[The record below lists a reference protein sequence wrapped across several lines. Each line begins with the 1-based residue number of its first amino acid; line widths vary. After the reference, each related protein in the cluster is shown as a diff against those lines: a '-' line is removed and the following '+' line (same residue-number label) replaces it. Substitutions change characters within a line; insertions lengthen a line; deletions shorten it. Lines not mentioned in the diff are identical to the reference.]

1 MKAAIFEKPGLENL
15 RIRDNAE
22 QPKISDHDILI
33 KVKLAGI
40 NPIDHFVVSG
50 ALPKIDPLPHI
61 PGAESSGIIEE
72 VGSHV
77 NDNNF
82 KKGDRVIVHNKVF
95 DGTCDMCLNGLDM
108 LCRNGGLIGAITN
121 GGFAEYIAVPERN
134 VFKIPDDLDWELAAS
149 LPVTSLTP
157 YHALKEATLKVNEFL
172 LVFGA
177 SGNTGMVA
185 VQLGKKMGAK
195 VIGVSKDNWIKTDF
209 GADYIISDYDKVV
222 ENVKNIT
229 QGKMADVV
237 VNSLGIGTWDSSFAS
252 VGINGRWV
260 AFGGLTGADVKLN
273 VQALYSNQIK
283 LIGSTGGTR
292 KELQELI
299 DISSS
304 KQLKVRVWKK
314 FDLKDAK
321 EALQSLFAKE
331 RDGRILLDINSSV

>member
-15 RIRDNAE
+15 RVKDNVE
-22 QPKISDHDILI
+22 RPRISDHDILI
-33 KVKLAGI
+33 KVKMAGL
-40 NPIDHFVVSG
+40 NPIDSFVVSG
-50 ALPKIDPLPHI
+50 SLPKIDPLPHI

-77 NDNNF
+77 NSNNIL
-82 KKGDRVIVHNKVF
+82 KKGDRVIVHNKLF

-108 LCRNGGLIGAITN
+108 ICRNGGLIGAITN
-121 GGFAEYIAVPERN
+121 GGFAEYIAVPQKN
-134 VFKIPDDLDWELAAS
+134 VFKIPDDIDWDLAAS

-157 YHALKEATLKVNEFL
+157 YHALKETSLKVNDYL
-172 LVFGA
+172 LIFGA

-195 VIGVSKDNWIKTDF
+195 VIGVSKDNWLKTDF
-209 GADYIISDYDKVV
+209 GADYVISDYDKVV
-222 ENVKNIT
+222 ENVKDIT

-237 VNSLGIGTWDSSFAS
+237 VNSLGIGTWDSSFGS

-273 VQALYSNQIK
+273 VQSLYSKQIK

-292 KELQELI
+292 KELQELV

-304 KQLKVRVWKK
+304 KELKIRVWKK
-314 FDLKDAK
+314 FKLEDAK

-331 RDGRILLDINSSV
+331 RDGRILLDIG